1 LTLSIKN
8 AIIKLIISTIKQLTK
23 DKPFINEVSMSDIH
37 SCPTCNAR
45 ARQVRDADSGEFRL
59 KAIQDDEAAAK
70 IAQLKQ
76 LLEKEKSRNEQ
87 LKAKLAQH
95 N

>member
-1 LTLSIKN
+1 
-8 AIIKLIISTIKQLTK
+8 
-23 DKPFINEVSMSDIH
+23 MSDIH

-45 ARQVRDADSGEFRL
+45 ARQVRDTDSGEFRL
-59 KAIQDDEAAAK
+59 QAIQDDEAAAK

-87 LKAKLAQH
+87 LKAKLAQQS
-95 N
+95 

>member
-1 LTLSIKN
+1 
-8 AIIKLIISTIKQLTK
+8 
-23 DKPFINEVSMSDIH
+23 MSDIH

-45 ARQVRDADSGEFRL
+45 ARQVRDTESGELRL

-87 LKAKLAQH
+87 LKAKLAHH

>member
-1 LTLSIKN
+1 
-8 AIIKLIISTIKQLTK
+8 
-23 DKPFINEVSMSDIH
+23 MSDLH

-45 ARQVRDADSGEFRL
+45 ARKIRDTESGEFKLR
-59 KAIQDDEAAAK
+59 AIQDDEAAAK

-76 LLEKEKSRNEQ
+76 LLEKEKSRNKQ
-87 LKAKLAQH
+87 LKTKLTQD